1 MSEPAIQARLK
12 PMDDALLARMT
23 GRLADPKMLAQIT
36 GAIGGAMS
44 GGLAAGFAK
53 ATQVAIDVELGS
65 VDGGLHRDMMAPLQG
80 GVILAA
86 AAIDGW
92 SEDIRVA
99 ADAGFVV
106 ALTERFLGGAGQR
119 PDELR
124 PLSQIE
130 IDVADILFAEACK
143 SLAVVI
149 GRPVEAVRV
158 ARAVNPPFV
167 EDTTEGL
174 LPTYSGVITLEIAL
188 PVATGDLHIVVPQSV
203 LLKTRI
209 ETPVDDK
216 KTVVAAALP
225 RPAWMEQLTQQV
237 HTSSVDLQADIKL
250 APISVDAASRLQPGD
265 VIPFA
270 DVEAV
275 RVLLSANGKDLFWCD
290 FGKSGA
296 RYMLKLREKYGSEE
310 DLLKQLTA

>member
-1 MSEPAIQARLK
+1 MMSEPLMQARLL

-23 GRLADPKMLAQIT
+23 AKLGDPKTLAQIT
-36 GAIGGAMS
+36 STIGEAMS
-44 GGLAAGFAK
+44 AGLAAGFTK
-53 ATQVAIDVELGS
+53 ATHVAIDVELGS

-80 GVILAA
+80 GVILATA
-86 AAIDGW
+86 LVDGW
-92 SEDIRVA
+92 SDDIRVA
-99 ADAGFVV
+99 ADAGFVI

-124 PLSQIE
+124 PLSEIE

-143 SLAVVI
+143 SLAAVI
-149 GRPVEAVRV
+149 GRPGDAVRV
-158 ARAVNPPFV
+158 ARAANPPFA
-167 EDTTEGL
+167 EDVSEGL
-174 LPTYSGVITLEIAL
+174 LPAYSGVITLEIGL
-188 PVATGDLHIVVPQSV
+188 PEAIGDLHLVVPQDV

-209 ETPVDDK
+209 KPPVTEK
-216 KTVVAAALP
+216 KSAITQP
-225 RPAWMEQLTQQV
+225 QPAWMEQLTQQV
-237 HTSSVDLQADIKL
+237 HTSSVELQADIML
-250 APISVDAASRLQPGD
+250 APVSIDTASRLQPGD

-270 DVEAV
+270 DGEAV

-296 RYMLKLREKYGSEE
+296 RYMLKLREQYGSEE

>member
-1 MSEPAIQARLK
+1 
-12 PMDDALLARMT
+12 MDDALLARMT
-23 GRLADPKMLAQIT
+23 AKLGDPKSLAQIT
-36 GAIGGAMS
+36 STIGAAMS
-44 GGLAAGFAK
+44 AGLASGFTK

-80 GVILAA
+80 GVILATA
-86 AAIDGW
+86 RVDGW

-99 ADAGFVV
+99 ADAGFVI
-106 ALTERFLGGAGQR
+106 ALTERFLGGAGRR

-124 PLSQIE
+124 PLSEIE

-143 SLAVVI
+143 SLADVI
-149 GRPVEAVRV
+149 GRPIDAVRV
-158 ARAVNPPFV
+158 ARAVNPPFA
-167 EDTTEGL
+167 EDVSEGF
-174 LPTYSGVITLEIAL
+174 LPAYSGVITLEIGL
-188 PVATGDLHIVVPQSV
+188 PEAIGDLHLVVPQDV

-209 ETPVDDK
+209 EPPVAEK
-216 KTVVAAALP
+216 KPEATQP

-237 HTSSVDLQADIKL
+237 HTSSVELQADIML
-250 APISVDAASRLQPGD
+250 APISIDAASRLQPGD

-270 DVEAV
+270 DAESV

-296 RYMLKLREKYGSEE
+296 RYMLKLREQYGSEE